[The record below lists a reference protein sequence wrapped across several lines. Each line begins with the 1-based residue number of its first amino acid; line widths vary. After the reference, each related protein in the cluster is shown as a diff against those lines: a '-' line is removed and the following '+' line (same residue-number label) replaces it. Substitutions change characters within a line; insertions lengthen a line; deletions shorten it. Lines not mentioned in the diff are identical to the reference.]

1 MITKEVTVT
10 QRVHVTVDPA
20 KFTPAFMADF
30 CEHFYPFD
38 TVDQHLAHLGQLH
51 VRGLADHHS
60 FIEGYGN
67 ADDMGIRFFV
77 ANGSTEIEVAA

>member
-10 QRVHVTVDPA
+10 QRVHVTVDLA
-20 KFTPAFMADF
+20 KFTPEFMAEF
-30 CEHFYPFD
+30 RESFYPFD
-38 TVDQHLAHLGQLH
+38 TVDQHIAHLGQLH

-67 ADDMGIRFFV
+67 ADDMGIKFF
-77 ANGSTEIEVAA
+77 GSTGSSETEVGS